1 MVNFSKR
8 LKQLRIEYDYTLQ
21 ELAEELETTEA
32 TLSRYENDKSYPNTM
47 MLLRLSELFN
57 CSLDYLLGE
66 SNEKRKVEELF
77 NKYYEEGAELE
88 DILNKFRVEYKGK
101 KLSNQEIANL
111 IKIQEMMRNTNN

>member
-1 MVNFSKR
+1 MK
-8 LKQLRIEYDYTLQ
+8 KE
-21 ELAEELETTEA
+21 
-32 TLSRYENDKSYPNTM
+32 
-47 MLLRLSELFN
+47 
-57 CSLDYLLGE
+57 
-66 SNEKRKVEELF
+66 KVEELF

>member
-21 ELAEELETTEA
+21 ELAAELKTTEA
-32 TLSRYENDKSYPNTM
+32 TLSRYENDKSYPNVT
-47 MLLRLSELFN
+47 MLLKLSEIFN

-66 SNEKRKVEELF
+66 SNDKRKVEDLF
-77 NKYYEEGAELE
+77 RKYVEEGAELE
-88 DILNKFRVEYKGK
+88 EILNRFKVDFKGK

-111 IKIQEMMRNTNN
+111 IKIQEMMRST